1 MDERTFL
8 IIVLVLCIG
17 FIVFFMSRSGGNY
30 GKLKPSESAT
40 ASLQSGREV
49 PDLVYYYSGP
59 EYHPL
64 AVIGVEK
71 KFRFDSVKYW
81 MRIGPGQDSL
91 KRLIEGMQS
100 RALQMNQNL
109 RGFEMVDQR
118 GERIGEW
125 YSIVG
130 IQPVIKR
137 TGTDSVEVWPPS
149 PAKVE
154 P

>member
-17 FIVFFMSRSGGNY
+17 FIVFFMSRSGDHY
-30 GKLKPSESAT
+30 GKLNPSESGT
-40 ASLQSGREV
+40 ANLQSHREA
-49 PDLVYYYSGP
+49 PDLEYYYSGP
-59 EYHPL
+59 ESHPL
-64 AVIGVEK
+64 AIIGVEK
-71 KFRFDSVKYW
+71 KFRFDSVKHW

-100 RALQMNQNL
+100 GALQLNQNL

-125 YSIVG
+125 YSIAG

-137 TGTDSVEVWPPS
+137 TGTDCIEVWPPS

>member
-40 ASLQSGREV
+40 ASLQSGSEV

-59 EYHPL
+59 ESHPL
-64 AVIGVEK
+64 AVIGVQK
-71 KFRFDSVKYW
+71 KFRFDSAKHW
-81 MRIGPGQDSL
+81 MRIGTGQEL

-100 RALQMNQNL
+100 GALQLNQNL

-130 IQPVIKR
+130 IQPVMKR